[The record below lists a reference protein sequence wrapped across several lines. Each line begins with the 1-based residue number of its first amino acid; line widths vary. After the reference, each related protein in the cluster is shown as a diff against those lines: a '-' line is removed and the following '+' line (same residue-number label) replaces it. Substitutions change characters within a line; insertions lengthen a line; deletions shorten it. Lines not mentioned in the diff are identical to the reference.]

1 MSTTW
6 STAGCRQRELGPVLA
21 HWPQDQKRT
30 GSNRIRPAS
39 QITADTTGWAN
50 NNLINGQSSF
60 NGPGVIQPQVR
71 IFYSALLPFFFNS
84 DPGTLDDEFQFGSFV
99 WGSFDGSTNAPVIFP
114 NFLSVRDLQNFV
126 LGIGPNP

>member
-1 MSTTW
+1 MLHEPDILFLV
-6 STAGCRQRELGPVLA
+6 QDLGLVQGTPVIA
-21 HWPQDQKRT
+21 RR
-30 GSNRIRPAS
+30 S
-39 QITADTTGWAN
+39 DTTLWAN

-60 NGPGVIQPQVR
+60 SGPGVIQPQVQ